1 MSQDCNDAV
10 CLRQY
15 QSNDSSGAEI
25 IDAVALVDVGNGVAS
40 VTSKEPSVTE
50 RKPAKTKLP
59 RGRPVPLPQIPTSP
73 RYSIADLELETGFNP
88 RTIRYY
94 ISEGMLTPAH
104 GRGKSATYD
113 KDHLLRLRMIKDLK
127 DQFLPLEAIKQRLAD
142 LDTDDLESHFAIQT
156 GPIEG
161 KWRRIVFHPDL
172 ELHVR
177 ERDQRDYRF
186 ERMIEQI
193 IQHARFVMDSFEESR

>member
-1 MSQDCNDAV
+1 MSQDCNDGV
-10 CLRQY
+10 RLRQY
-15 QSNDSSGAEI
+15 PSNDSSGAELFI
-25 IDAVALVDVGNGVAS
+25 LMILSGECIRVANVANN
-40 VTSKEPSVTE
+40 EADITE
-50 RKPAKTKLP
+50 RKPGKSKLP

-73 RYSIADLELETGFNP
+73 RYSIADLEDETGFNP

-127 DQFLPLEAIKQRLAD
+127 DQFLPLEAIKQRLDD
-142 LDTDDLESHFAIQT
+142 LDTDDLESHFAILT
-156 GPIEG
+156 GPVEG
-161 KWRRIVFHPDL
+161 SWRRIVFHPDL

-193 IQHARFVMDSFEESR
+193 IQHARFVMDSFEETR